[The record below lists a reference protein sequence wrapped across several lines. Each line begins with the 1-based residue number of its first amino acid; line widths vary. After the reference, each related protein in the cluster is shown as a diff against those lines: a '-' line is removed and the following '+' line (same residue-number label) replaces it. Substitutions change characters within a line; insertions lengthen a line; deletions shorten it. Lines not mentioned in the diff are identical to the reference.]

1 MATGAFPVGLK
12 ARKISRNI
20 KYMNDLDWFKHITK
34 DARNPF
40 KNDPYETVNVNGGM
54 INNEP
59 FDKVMELLI
68 GGAITPEKLKKMHDY
83 NKFNSTV
90 LMIDPFPS
98 GKDDDINDSLSI
110 ESEEDDKSSTLATII
125 SKTLVAMINQSRIKT
140 SVLIDAM
147 DSDKAGQYLIVPT
160 RYENIGGIETSIE
173 GGKAIACGS
182 LGGFSGFISKEFR
195 IHDYF
200 LGRANCEKFLRDHFT
215 VPADTTNEIFVNG
228 YSGIANKKSFI
239 SQTDGGLQIIPIF
252 TKMQSKPY
260 IPQFSNN
267 KVWPS
272 VTTANIKSYRKMI
285 KARVQKV
292 LFNIADYS
300 RIQRALLWIGAK
312 VVLMG
317 ELQMQ

>member
-140 SVLIDAM
+140 SVL
-147 DSDKAGQYLIVPT
+147 
-160 RYENIGGIETSIE
+160 
-173 GGKAIACGS
+173 
-182 LGGFSGFISKEFR
+182 
-195 IHDYF
+195 
-200 LGRANCEKFLRDHFT
+200 
-215 VPADTTNEIFVNG
+215 
-228 YSGIANKKSFI
+228 
-239 SQTDGGLQIIPIF
+239 
-252 TKMQSKPY
+252 
-260 IPQFSNN
+260 
-267 KVWPS
+267 
-272 VTTANIKSYRKMI
+272 
-285 KARVQKV
+285 
-292 LFNIADYS
+292 
-300 RIQRALLWIGAK
+300 
-312 VVLMG
+312 
-317 ELQMQ
+317 